1 MLRILFRIL
10 ANGLAIMI
18 TAALLPGIEV
28 HYRLGTILVLGLVF
42 GLVNGVIRPIVQ
54 LLALPV
60 TLATLGLFQFVIDAL
75 LLLLIGHIVPGLTI
89 DGFWPAFFG
98 AIILGMVSTILEWLL
113 DQVFPE
119 QQTQKARA

>member
-1 MLRILFRIL
+1 
-10 ANGLAIMI
+10 MI

-28 HYRLGTILVLGLVF
+28 HYRFGTVLVLGLVF
-42 GLVNGVIRPIVQ
+42 GLVNGILRPVVQ

-60 TLATLGLFQFVIDAL
+60 TLATMGLFQLVINAL
-75 LLLLIGHIVPGLTI
+75 LLLLIGHIVPNLTI

-98 AIILGMVSTILEWLL
+98 AIILGMVNTALEWLL

-119 QQTQKARA
+119 RRPQKA